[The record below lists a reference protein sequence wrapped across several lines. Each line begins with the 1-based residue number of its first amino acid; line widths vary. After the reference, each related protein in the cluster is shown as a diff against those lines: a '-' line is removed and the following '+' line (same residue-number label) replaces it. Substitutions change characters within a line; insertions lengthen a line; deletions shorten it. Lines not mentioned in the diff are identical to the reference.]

1 MTTYQ
6 FHDVTKSVTDIDR
19 RKCRRE
25 VPMQVLA
32 LGLCRTGTD
41 SLRQALRAL
50 GYNDTYHGYAAVLE
64 NPRDCE
70 MWHAALSAKYE
81 GKGRPFGREE
91 FDQILGHCQAVSDF
105 PAACFAD
112 ELIQAYPEAKVI
124 LTVRDIDDWHRSVSK
139 SFTPLLTHPLLP
151 LSTILETLLLSR
163 TRWIRPTWQKIWKYY
178 FNDDFDA
185 NGRKAFEAH
194 NSHVKDI
201 VPAENLLIYNIKDG
215 WEPLCEFLGKTVP
228 LDGKGDAVPFPRGND
243 PGIFRKR
250 FRDAIWYNFLELGER
265 VLKVVVV
272 LYFGYLWVGGIWG
285 WVHANMSSLV

>member
-6 FHDVTKSVTDIDR
+6 FHDVTKFVTDIDR

-91 FDQILGHCQAVSDF
+91 FDQIFGHCQAVSDF

-124 LTVRDIDDWHRSVSK
+124 LTVRDVDNWHRSVSK
-139 SFTPLLTHPLLP
+139 SFLPLLTHPLLP
-151 LSTILETLLLSR
+151 LSTLLETLLFSR

-178 FNDDFDA
+178 FNDDFAA

-194 NSHVKDI
+194 NAHIKDI
-201 VPAENLLIYNIKDG
+201 VPAENLLIYNVKDG
-215 WEPLCEFLGKTVP
+215 WEPLCEFLGKKVP
-228 LDGKGDAVPFPRGND
+228 TLNHHSNEVVPFPRGND
-243 PGIFRKR
+243 PGTFRNR
-250 FRDAIWYNFLELGER
+250 FRDAMWYHFLELGER
-265 VLKVVVV
+265 VGWVLGV
-272 LYFGYLWVGGIWG
+272 LYLGGLG
-285 WVHANMSSLV
+285 VRWVHYGMSRLIS

>member
-124 LTVRDIDDWHRSVSK
+124 LTVRDVDDWHRSVSK

-201 VPAENLLIYNIKDG
+201 VPAENLLVYNVKDG
-215 WEPLCEFLGKTVP
+215 WEPLFG
-228 LDGKGDAVPFPRGND
+228 
-243 PGIFRKR
+243 
-250 FRDAIWYNFLELGER
+250 GE
-265 VLKVVVV
+265 
-272 LYFGYLWVGGIWG
+272 G
-285 WVHANMSSLV
+285 A

>member
-41 SLRQALRAL
+41 W
-50 GYNDTYHGYAAVLE
+50 YNDTYHGYAAVLE

-124 LTVRDIDDWHRSVSK
+124 LTVRDVDDWHRSVSK

-201 VPAENLLIYNIKDG
+201 VPAENLLVYNVKDG

-228 LDGKGDAVPFPRGND
+228 LDGKGDVVPFPRGND
-243 PGIFRKR
+243 PGIFRNR

-265 VLKVVVV
+265 VLKLGMVKGSYMASRDQCSVICSNAIASF
-272 LYFGYLWVGGIWG
+272 L
-285 WVHANMSSLV
+285 

>member
-6 FHDVTKSVTDIDR
+6 FHDVIKSVTDIDR

-70 MWHAALSAKYE
+70 MWLAALSAKYE

-112 ELIQAYPEAKVI
+112 ELIQTYPEAKVI
-124 LTVRDIDDWHRSVSK
+124 LTVRDVDDWHSK
-139 SFTPLLTHPLLP
+139 SFTPLLTHPFLP
-151 LSTILETLLLSR
+151 LSTILENFLLSR
-163 TRWIRPTWQKIWKYY
+163 TRWVLPTWQKIWKYY
-178 FNDDFDA
+178 FNDNFDA

-201 VPAENLLIYNIKDG
+201 VPAENLLVYHVKDG
-215 WEPLCEFLGKTVP
+215 WEPLCEFLGKKPP
-228 LDGKGDAVPFPRGND
+228 LDGNGGVVPFPRGND
-243 PGIFRKR
+243 PGIFRNR

-265 VLKVVVV
+265 VLRVIVV
-272 LYFGYLWVGGIWG
+272 LYFGYLWVGWVWG
-285 WVHANMSSLV
+285 WMVRS